1 MDIEHKL
8 KRMSEKASKES
19 FAFRFY
25 KTGDSGADANMTDR
39 SFKEVEWFSHR
50 KAIE

>member
-1 MDIEHKL
+1 MDIIQKL

-25 KTGDSGADANMTDR
+25 KTGESGSDG
-39 SFKEVEWFSHR
+39 
-50 KAIE
+50 AII